1 MYLCMV
7 MNEVLISIGS
17 NENKDRNL
25 AICHQLLDA
34 NFNSITYSDIQV
46 TNPYGSNYKND
57 FINQLAIINTNIDR
71 VTLIEILKSIER
83 KLGRKSEDK
92 KDGIV
97 KIDIDVIIWNNEIIK
112 PEDITRSY
120 IKDLLPS
127 LPVKDYTRYII
138 S

>member
-1 MYLCMV
+1 
-7 MNEVLISIGS
+7 MNEVLVSIGS
-17 NENKDRNL
+17 NENKERNL

-34 NFNSITYSDIQV
+34 NFDSITYSNTLI
-46 TNPYGSNYKND
+46 TNAYGNNYKND

-127 LPVKDYTRYII
+127 LPMKDYIRYII